1 MRDKLRA
8 LVVPHTFGIGKPVAM
23 WCPNCRN
30 DVPAIASG
38 DRTQC
43 AQCGQSVRSNSAR
56 HRDPMAD
63 SGIDLSASSAGGASV
78 GSTEFP
84 LLSDDGWLLDEQV
97 RHLQRR
103 AHVPVAPPHMN
114 AFGDHSDWSTNMASS
129 DLWNSAATAKPVETS
144 KHRTGADP
152 AIAQTR
158 RHKPSLVA
166 WSILSLGLMA
176 FLCGGVLLVWAFVGH
191 RNDLWSLGM
200 PLALV
205 GQFGLLL
212 GLVLQLDHLWQANR
226 RTAETLHGVDE
237 RLSEINHA
245 TTLLQSSH
253 SLPAQSFYAHLAEG
267 AHPHLLL
274 ADLKGQLDILATK
287 MAAQR

>member
-1 MRDKLRA
+1 
-8 LVVPHTFGIGKPVAM
+8 M
-23 WCPNCRN
+23 WCHHCRQ

-38 DRTQC
+38 ETARC
-43 AQCGQSVRSNSAR
+43 AQCGRNLTRNTTESFSIGGTEELANL
-56 HRDPMAD
+56 
-63 SGIDLSASSAGGASV
+63 GIDLSASPADAV
-78 GSTEFP
+78 AISTVEIP
-84 LLSDDGWLLDEQV
+84 MAADDGWLLDEQV

-103 AHVPVAPPHMN
+103 MHVPQAPL
-114 AFGDHSDWSTNMASS
+114 ASQSISDHADWSVDMASG
-129 DLWNSAATAKPVETS
+129 DFWNTAAAAKPNSSPHRSAAPRAPEIAPKP
-144 KHRTGADP
+144 
-152 AIAQTR
+152 R
-158 RHKPSLVA
+158 RPSIVA
-166 WSILSLGLMA
+166 WSILSLGLMG

-212 GLVLQLDHLWQANR
+212 GLVLQLDNLWQANR
-226 RTAETLHGVDE
+226 RTAETLDVVDE
-237 RLSEINHA
+237 RLHEINHA

-253 SLPAQSFYAHLAEG
+253 SSPAQSFYAHLAEG

-287 MAAQR
+287 MASQR